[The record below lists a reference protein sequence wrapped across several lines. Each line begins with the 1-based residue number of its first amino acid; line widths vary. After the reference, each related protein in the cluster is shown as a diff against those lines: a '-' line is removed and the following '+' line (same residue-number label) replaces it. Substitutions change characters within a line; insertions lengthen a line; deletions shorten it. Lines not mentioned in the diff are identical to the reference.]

1 MFQYLSHLIVSCQKG
16 NIELTV
22 AFNGA
27 LEPQRLNE
35 WTQKQLKNKVK
46 ANLVLRHIQN
56 KGTPPPKVWW
66 IPPVGLVTAL
76 RMVLRYCNVPVVI
89 YANIISFL
97 MLLYFSLN

>member
-1 MFQYLSHLIVSCQKG
+1 MFQYLSQFIMSCQNG

-66 IPPVGLVTAL
+66 IPPVCLATSLRMAL
-76 RMVLRYCNVPVVI
+76 RYYNVPVVSLRI
-89 YANIISFL
+89 HEFNNFIISKT
-97 MLLYFSLN
+97 